1 MGLGEIEHEPVKS
14 GFIVTLGHVAVV
26 DEDGV
31 LLSLTRADTSM
42 LARPLGVTLI
52 VLLSGA
58 PDTPDQTKWYGL
70 FPPDTVMA

>member
-1 MGLGEIEHEPVKS
+1 MGFGEMEHEPVKS

-58 PDTPDQTKWYGL
+58 PETPDQTKW
-70 FPPDTVMA
+70 